1 MTAGAGALAV
11 RPTAALL
18 AALALVVAVVS
29 LTSLP
34 VLGVAAGLAAG
45 TALGVA
51 GGLRPLRGALWAI
64 PFGGLLIAVL
74 PFVAPDGLARGAMLA
89 LRLGAAVLL
98 MTALKARLA
107 TPGLLEA
114 LSGLRIP
121 AVFLSLI
128 GFTLRYTEV
137 LTGEAHRMLVARRA
151 RGFAVRRRLVDWRAI
166 ATYGQLLGVL
176 FLRARERSERVF
188 LAMLARGYRPS
199 GPRDHRPALVASPGD
214 VLLLAVSLSAALALI
229 LWDRSL

>member
-1 MTAGAGALAV
+1 LT
-11 RPTAALL
+11 
-18 AALALVVAVVS
+18 LVVAVVS
-29 LTSLP
+29 LAALP
-34 VLGVAAGLAAG
+34 VLGAAAALAGGA
-45 TALGVA
+45 AIAVA
-51 GGLRPLRGALWAI
+51 GGLRPLRGVLWVI
-64 PFGGLLIAVL
+64 PFGGLLIATL
-74 PFVAPDGLARGAMLA
+74 PFVTPDGLTRGAVLA
-89 LRLGAAVLL
+89 LRLGAAALV
-98 MTALKARLA
+98 MTALRASLG

-114 LSGLRIP
+114 LRGLHIP
-121 AVFLSLI
+121 AIFVSLI

-188 LAMLARGYRPS
+188 LAMLARGYRPAAQD
-199 GPRDHRPALVASPGD
+199 RRPALVASPGD
-214 VLLLAVSLSAALALI
+214 AVLLIASLLAALALI